1 MNLAAE
7 IVSNVSL
14 ALKEDIGSGDL
25 TDQYLQTNQDTES
38 SIISRQPASIAGQP
52 WCNEVIRQVDKKLT
66 ITWLVKE
73 GGVVDSNQVI
83 AKVHGPLVSQ
93 LKVERTLLNFLQ
105 LCSGIATTTSMWLQA
120 IKPYKTKIL
129 DTRKTIPSLRQLQ
142 KYAVKV
148 AGGHN
153 HRMGLY
159 DAILVKENHIMG
171 HGDFASLVDRVVKLK
186 SHGPVWVEVENMTQY
201 QIVINKAVDGVLLDN
216 WSIDQVKYAVSI
228 KPKGLLLEASGGI
241 NLQNVASYAATGV
254 DRISIGALTKD
265 ISSIDLTML
274 FLKPS
279 ITAP

>member
-1 MNLAAE
+1 MSLAAAE

-25 TDQYLQTNQDTES
+25 TDQYLQTTQDIES
-38 SIISRQPASIAGQP
+38 AIISRQPANIAGQP
-52 WCNEVIRQVDKKLT
+52 WCNEVIRQVDEKLT

-73 GGVVDSNQVI
+73 GGVADSNQVI
-83 AKVHGPLVSQ
+83 AKVRGPLVSQ
-93 LKVERTLLNFLQ
+93 LKAERTLLNFLQ
-105 LCSGIATTTSMWLQA
+105 LCSGIATTTSMWLRA
-120 IKPYKTKIL
+120 IKPFKTKIL

-142 KYAVKV
+142 KYAVKIG
-148 AGGHN
+148 GGHN

-159 DAILVKENHIMG
+159 DAILVKENHILG
-171 HGDFASLVDRVVKLK
+171 HGDFSSLVDRVVKLK
-186 SHGPVWVEVENMTQY
+186 RHGPVWVEVENMTQY

-216 WSIDQVKYAVSI
+216 WSIDQVKKAVAI

-274 FLKPS
+274 FLKPYS
-279 ITAP
+279 R